1 MVTHCM
7 VCLRVGINWD
17 LKLKGFQGDPD
28 LEKCKISENRKK
40 INSEIHKLQTRHLQC
55 VASPR

>member
-17 LKLKGFQGDPD
+17 LKLERFQGDPD
-28 LEKCKISENRKK
+28 LVKCNISENRKK
-40 INSEIHKLQTRHLQC
+40 INSEITNYTFNQC
-55 VASPR
+55 TAL